1 MIKYGPLEKKAGL
14 LQQVHGPMRMDWM
27 NFIGTAQ
34 LCSILQMLLTVQ
46 EASLKTWSYV
56 KWASSG

>member
-1 MIKYGPLEKKAGL
+1 MRKYGPLEKKAGL
-14 LQQVHGPMRMDWM
+14 LQRGHGSMRMDWM
-27 NFIGTAQ
+27 NFIGIAQ
-34 LCSILQMLLTVQ
+34 LCSILQMLLAVQ